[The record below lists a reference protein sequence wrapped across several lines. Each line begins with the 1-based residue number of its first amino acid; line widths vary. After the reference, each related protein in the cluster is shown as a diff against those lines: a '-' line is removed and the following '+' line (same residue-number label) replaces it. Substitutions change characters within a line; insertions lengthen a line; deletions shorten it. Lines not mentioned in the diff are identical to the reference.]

1 MEPYQNIHSNFSDR
15 KVQDLNGRYI
25 TNSHIL
31 PILNRLPN
39 GFSYEIAGHSERDQ
53 PIFAV
58 KAGNGPSKI
67 LIWSQMH
74 GNESTSTKALFDFI
88 FNIEYLGISSFLEHC
103 SFFIIPILNPDGAQD
118 YNRYNAN
125 GIDLNRDA
133 QALTQSESLVL
144 REAFNVFEPDF
155 CFNMHDQR
163 SIYCVGGTKNS
174 ASLSFLAPAED
185 KEHSISSNREQAM
198 GVISKINNVL
208 QLFIPDQ
215 ISRFDDSFNINC
227 VGDQFQ
233 SLGVPTILFE
243 AGHSGDYHREDTRK
257 YMLIALLS
265 AIKCIS
271 QKKIPKNAVETYLNI
286 PGNKPLFF
294 DVLIKNVSVEVDG
307 KTAITDIGILY
318 EEVLT
323 ENQIHFVPKISVID
337 CLKDYGAHRF
347 IDGEF
352 EALALSNNKKIE
364 LGATISHFLINSG
377 QFALFINLSLI
388 HI

>member
-1 MEPYQNIHSNFSDR
+1 MELYQNIHSNFSDR

-25 TNSHIL
+25 TNAHIL

-58 KAGNGPSKI
+58 QAGNGPSKI

-144 REAFNVFEPDF
+144 RSIFNTFKPDF

-185 KEHSISSNREQAM
+185 KERSISSNREQAM

-243 AGHSGDYHREDTRK
+243 AGHSVDYHREDTRK

-265 AIKCIS
+265 AIKFIS
-271 QKKIPKNAVETYLNI
+271 QKNIPKDAVETYLNI
-286 PGNKPLFF
+286 PENKPLFF

-337 CLKDYGAHRF
+337 CLKDYVAHRF

-364 LGATISHFLINSG
+364 LGATISHFLINRG
-377 QFALFINLSLI
+377 QFALFINNN
-388 HI
+388 

>member
-1 MEPYQNIHSNFSDR
+1 MQLYKNIHSNFSDL

-25 TNSHIL
+25 TNAHIL
-31 PILNRLPN
+31 PILNKLPN

-53 PIFAV
+53 PIFAI

-88 FNIEYLGISSFLEHC
+88 FNIEYLGISFFLEYC
-103 SFFIIPILNPDGAQD
+103 SFFIIPILNPDGAQE

-125 GIDLNRDA
+125 SIDLNRDA
-133 QALTQSESLVL
+133 QALTQNESIVL

-185 KEHSISSNREQAM
+185 KDRSISSNREQAM
-198 GVISKINNVL
+198 GVIAEINNVL

-227 VGDQFQ
+227 AGDQFQ

-271 QKKIPKNAVETYLNI
+271 QKNVPTNAVETYLNI
-286 PGNKPLFF
+286 PENKPLFF
-294 DVLIKNVSVEVDG
+294 DVLIKNVSVEADG
-307 KTAITDIGILY
+307 KTTITDIGILY

-323 ENQIHFVPKISVID
+323 ENQIHFVPRISIID
-337 CLKDYGAHRF
+337 CLKGYRAHRL
-347 IDGEF
+347 IDAE
-352 EALALSNNKKIE
+352 LKTMILPDNNKIE
-364 LGATISHFLINSG
+364 LGTTISHFFINKDE
-377 QFALFINLSLI
+377 FTLFINNN
-388 HI
+388 

>member
-1 MEPYQNIHSNFSDR
+1 MELYQNIHSNFSDR

-25 TNSHIL
+25 TNAHIL
-31 PILNRLPN
+31 PILNRLPK
-39 GFSYEIAGHSERDQ
+39 GFSYEIAGHSERNQ

-88 FNIEYLGISSFLEHC
+88 FNVEHLGISSFLEHC

-118 YNRYNAN
+118 YNRFNAN

-185 KEHSISSNREQAM
+185 KERSISSNREQAM

-208 QLFIPDQ
+208 QLFIPDK
-215 ISRFDDSFNINC
+215 ISRFNDSFNINC
-227 VGDQFQ
+227 VGDKFQ

-265 AIKCIS
+265 AIKCLS
-271 QKKIPKNAVETYLNI
+271 QKTVLKDAVETYLNI
-286 PGNKPLFF
+286 PENKPLFF

-307 KTAITDIGILY
+307 KTAIIDIGILY

-323 ENQIHFVPKISVID
+323 ESQIHFVPTISAID
-337 CLKDYGAHRF
+337 CLNDYGAHQF
-347 IDGEF
+347 IDGKF
-352 EALALSNNKKIE
+352 EALTLFNNKKVE
-364 LGATISHFLINSG
+364 LGVTISNFFIKKEEFS
-377 QFALFINLSLI
+377 LFVKNNLRL
-388 HI
+388 

>member
-1 MEPYQNIHSNFSDR
+1 MELYQNIHSNFSDR

-25 TNSHIL
+25 TNVHIL

-39 GFSYEIAGHSERDQ
+39 GFSYEIAGYSERDQ

-125 GIDLNRDA
+125 GIDLNRDG

-185 KEHSISSNREQAM
+185 KERSISSNRKRAM
-198 GVISKINNVL
+198 GIISKIKNVL

-271 QKKIPKNAVETYLNI
+271 QKNVPRNASANSTWM
-286 PGNKPLFF
+286 
-294 DVLIKNVSVEVDG
+294 S
-307 KTAITDIGILY
+307 KTPNFQKFMIL
-318 EEVLT
+318 
-323 ENQIHFVPKISVID
+323 
-337 CLKDYGAHRF
+337 
-347 IDGEF
+347 
-352 EALALSNNKKIE
+352 
-364 LGATISHFLINSG
+364 
-377 QFALFINLSLI
+377 
-388 HI
+388 

>member
-1 MEPYQNIHSNFSDR
+1 MELYQNIHSNFSDR

-25 TNSHIL
+25 TNAHIL
-31 PILNRLPN
+31 PILNRLPK

-53 PIFAV
+53 PIFTV
-58 KAGNGPSKI
+58 KAGKGPSKI

-118 YNRYNAN
+118 YNRFNAN

-144 REAFNVFEPDF
+144 RSIFNTFKPDF

-185 KEHSISSNREQAM
+185 KERSISSNREQAM

-243 AGHSGDYHREDTRK
+243 AGHSVDYHREDTRK

-271 QKKIPKNAVETYLNI
+271 QKNVPKDAVETYLNI
-286 PGNKPLFF
+286 PENKPLFF

-337 CLKDYGAHRF
+337 CLKDYGAHQF

-364 LGATISHFLINSG
+364 LGATISHFLLNRS
-377 QFALFINLSLI
+377 QFALFINNN
-388 HI
+388 

>member
-1 MEPYQNIHSNFSDR
+1 MELYQNIHSNFSDR

-25 TNSHIL
+25 SNAHIL
-31 PILNRLPN
+31 PILNSLPS
-39 GFSYEIAGHSERDQ
+39 GFSYEIAGHSERNQ
-53 PIFAV
+53 PIFVV

-88 FNIEYLGISSFLEHC
+88 FNIEYLGISFFLEHC

-118 YNRYNAN
+118 YNRFNAN

-163 SIYCVGGTKNS
+163 SIYCVAGTKNS

-185 KEHSISSNREQAM
+185 KDRSISNNREQAM
-198 GVISKINNVL
+198 GIISEVNNVL
-208 QLFIPDQ
+208 QLFIPNQ

-243 AGHSGDYHREDTRK
+243 AGHSRDYHREDTRK

-265 AIKCIS
+265 AVKCIS
-271 QKKIPKNAVETYLNI
+271 QKTTPKDAIETYLDI
-286 PGNKPLFF
+286 PENEPLFF
-294 DVLIKNVSVEVDG
+294 DVLIKNVSIEMDG
-307 KTAITDIGILY
+307 KTAITDIGIIY
-318 EEVLT
+318 EEVLI
-323 ENQIHFVPKISVID
+323 ENKIHFVPKISAID
-337 CLKDYGAHRF
+337 CLNDYVAHQF
-347 IDGEF
+347 IDGKF
-352 EALALSNNKKIE
+352 EALALLNNKKIE
-364 LGATISHFLINSG
+364 LGITICHFFIKKEE
-377 QFALFINLSLI
+377 FTLFVKNNIC
-388 HI
+388 

>member
-1 MEPYQNIHSNFSDR
+1 MELYQNIHSNFSDR

-25 TNSHIL
+25 TNAHIL
-31 PILNRLPN
+31 PILNRLPK

-58 KAGNGPSKI
+58 KAGKGPSKI

-88 FNIEYLGISSFLEHC
+88 FNIEYLGISSFLDHC
-103 SFFIIPILNPDGAQD
+103 SFFIIPILNTDGAQD
-118 YNRYNAN
+118 YNRFNAN

-185 KEHSISSNREQAM
+185 KERSISSNREQAM

-243 AGHSGDYHREDTRK
+243 AGHLVDYHKEDTRK
-257 YMLIALLS
+257 YMLMALVS
-265 AIKCIS
+265 AISTIS
-271 QKKIPKNAVETYLNI
+271 QKIVPKDVVIPYLNI
-286 PGNKPLFF
+286 PENKPLYY
-294 DVLIKNVSVEVDG
+294 DILIKNVSIKDG
-307 KTAITDIGILY
+307 NLQTEDIGIRY
-318 EEVLT
+318 EELLNKDLIEFKPVVKF
-323 ENQIHFVPKISVID
+323 IGDMSKYFGHRVID
-337 CLKDYGAHRF
+337 AKGAKVLSKTLSQIEISST
-347 IDGEF
+347 IDVIIIKNEQISLLV
-352 EALALSNNKKIE
+352 ENN
-364 LGATISHFLINSG
+364 SM
-377 QFALFINLSLI
+377 
-388 HI
+388 

>member
-1 MEPYQNIHSNFSDR
+1 MELYQNIHSNFSDR

-25 TNSHIL
+25 TNAHIL

-58 KAGNGPSKI
+58 QAGNGPSKI

-144 REAFNVFEPDF
+144 RSIFNTFKPDF

-185 KEHSISSNREQAM
+185 KERSISSNREQAM

-243 AGHSGDYHREDTRK
+243 AGHSVDYHREDTRK

-271 QKKIPKNAVETYLNI
+271 QKNVPKDAVETYLNI
-286 PGNKPLFF
+286 PENKPLFF

-337 CLKDYGAHRF
+337 CLKDYVAHRF

-364 LGATISHFLINSG
+364 LGATISHFLINRG
-377 QFALFINLSLI
+377 QFALFINNN
-388 HI
+388 

>member
-1 MEPYQNIHSNFSDR
+1 MELYQNIHSNFSDR

-25 TNSHIL
+25 TNAHIL

-58 KAGNGPSKI
+58 QAGNGPSKI

-144 REAFNVFEPDF
+144 RSIFNTFKPDF

-185 KEHSISSNREQAM
+185 KERSISSNREQAM

-243 AGHSGDYHREDTRK
+243 AGHSVDYHREDTRK

-271 QKKIPKNAVETYLNI
+271 QKNVPKDAVETYLNI
-286 PGNKPLFF
+286 PENKPLFF

-337 CLKDYGAHRF
+337 CLKDYVAHRL

-364 LGATISHFLINSG
+364 LGATISHFLINRG
-377 QFALFINLSLI
+377 QFALFINNN
-388 HI
+388 

>member
-1 MEPYQNIHSNFSDR
+1 MELYQNIHSNFSDR
-15 KVQDLNGRYI
+15 KVKDLNGRYI
-25 TNSHIL
+25 TNAHIL

-39 GFSYEIAGHSERDQ
+39 GFSYEIAGHSELDQ

-88 FNIEYLGISSFLEHC
+88 FNIEYLGISSFLEQC

-185 KEHSISSNREQAM
+185 KERSISSTREQAM
-198 GVISKINNVL
+198 GVISRINNVL
-208 QLFIPDQ
+208 QLFIPEQ

-227 VGDQFQ
+227 VGEQFQ

-271 QKKIPKNAVETYLNI
+271 QKNIPKNAVETYLNI
-286 PGNKPLFF
+286 PENKPLFF
-294 DVLIKNVSVEVDG
+294 DVLIKNVSVEMDG
-307 KTAITDIGILY
+307 KTVITDIGILY

-352 EALALSNNKKIE
+352 EALALLNNKKIE
-364 LGATISHFLINSG
+364 LGATISHFLINRG
-377 QFALFINLSLI
+377 QFALFVNNNLR
-388 HI
+388 

>member
-1 MEPYQNIHSNFSDR
+1 MQLYQNIDSNFSNL
-15 KVQDLNGRYI
+15 KVKDLNGRYV
-25 TNSHIL
+25 TNVHIL

-39 GFSYEIAGHSERDQ
+39 GFSYEIAGYSKRNQ
-53 PIFAV
+53 PIFVV
-58 KAGNGPSKI
+58 KAGNGSTKI

-74 GNESTSTKALFDFI
+74 GNESTSTKALFDFV
-88 FNIEYLGISSFLEHC
+88 FNLEYLGISSFLEHC

-185 KEHSISSNREQAM
+185 KERSISSTREQAM

-243 AGHSGDYHREDTRK
+243 AGHSVDYHREDTRK

-271 QKKIPKNAVETYLNI
+271 QKNIPKNAVETYLNI
-286 PGNKPLFF
+286 PENKPLFF
-294 DVLIKNVSVEVDG
+294 DVLIKNVSVEMDG
-307 KTAITDIGILY
+307 KTVITDIGILY

-352 EALALSNNKKIE
+352 EALALLNNKKIE
-364 LGATISHFLINSG
+364 LGATISHFLINRG
-377 QFALFINLSLI
+377 QFALFVNNNLR
-388 HI
+388 

>member
-1 MEPYQNIHSNFSDR
+1 MQLYQDIHLNFSNL
-15 KVQDLNGRYI
+15 KVQNLNGRYI
-25 TNSHIL
+25 ANSHIL

-39 GFSYEIAGHSERDQ
+39 GFSYEIAGRSERDQ
-53 PIFAV
+53 PIFAI
-58 KAGNGPSKI
+58 KAGNGPIKI

-74 GNESTSTKALFDFI
+74 GNESTCTKALFDFI
-88 FNIEYLGISSFLEHC
+88 FNLENLGISSVLKHC
-103 SFFIIPILNPDGAQD
+103 SFIIIPILNPDGANN
-118 YNRYNAN
+118 YNRLNAK

-133 QALTQSESLVL
+133 QSLTQSESLVL
-144 REAFNVFEPDF
+144 RTIFNTFKPEF

-163 SIYCVGGTKNS
+163 SIYCVAGTKNS
-174 ASLSFLAPAED
+174 AGLSFLAPSQD
-185 KEHSISSNREQAM
+185 KERSISSNREQAM
-198 GVISKINNVL
+198 GVISKIKNVL

-243 AGHSGDYHREDTRK
+243 AGHSVDYHREDTRK

-271 QKKIPKNAVETYLNI
+271 QKNLPKDAVETYLNI
-286 PGNKPLFF
+286 PENKPLFF

-337 CLKDYGAHRF
+337 CLKDYVAHRF

-352 EALALSNNKKIE
+352 EALALSKNKKIE
-364 LGATISHFLINSG
+364 LGATISHFLINRG
-377 QFALFINLSLI
+377 QFTLFINNN
-388 HI
+388 

>member
-1 MEPYQNIHSNFSDR
+1 MELYQNIHSNFSDR

-25 TNSHIL
+25 TNAHIL
-31 PILNRLPN
+31 PILNRLPK

-185 KEHSISSNREQAM
+185 KERSISSNREQAM

-243 AGHSGDYHREDTRK
+243 AGHSVDYHREDTRK

-271 QKKIPKNAVETYLNI
+271 QKNVPKDAVETYLNI
-286 PGNKPLFF
+286 PENKPLFF

-337 CLKDYGAHRF
+337 CLKDYGAHQF

-364 LGATISHFLINSG
+364 LGATISHFLLNRS
-377 QFALFINLSLI
+377 QFALFINNN
-388 HI
+388 

>member
-1 MEPYQNIHSNFSDR
+1 MELYQNIHSNFSDR

-25 TNSHIL
+25 TNAHIL
-31 PILNRLPN
+31 PILNRLPK
-39 GFSYEIAGHSERDQ
+39 SIIYEIAGYSERDQ

-185 KEHSISSNREQAM
+185 KDRSISSNRKQAM

-208 QLFIPDQ
+208 QLFIPNQ

-257 YMLIALLS
+257 YMLLALLG

-271 QKKIPKNAVETYLNI
+271 QKTVPKDAVETYLNI
-286 PGNKPLFF
+286 PENKALFF

-318 EEVLT
+318 EEVLI
-323 ENQIHFVPKISVID
+323 ESQIHFVPKISVID
-337 CLKDYGAHRF
+337 CLKDYVAHRF

-352 EALALSNNKKIE
+352 EALSLPNNKKIE
-364 LGATISHFLINSG
+364 LGTTISHFLLNMR
-377 QFALFINLSLI
+377 QFSLFINNN
-388 HI
+388 